1 MDRRTVLWTLTAFFG
16 ATVAFAT
23 IRAATEGESAAVSV
37 GLQAVALAVIVG
49 LIVLVQRRM

>member
-16 ATVAFAT
+16 ATVAIAT

-37 GLQAVALAVIVG
+37 GC
-49 LIVLVQRRM
+49 RRLRWRRSWD